1 MKLANDKPI
10 GSIKLGV
17 SLDGQNFGNTL
28 DDITR
33 QLKVAESA
41 LKTNLK
47 AFDNAQ
53 KSVDGLAQKQK
64 DLSVVSEGY
73 DKKVQALTER
83 LKQQESAENRNEKA
97 IANTKKQ
104 LNDAIAKQNAY
115 SNQLADTKKE
125 LIYAENGVNDLSQAL
140 KENERAMNNE
150 VKALKEAGDKTGSFE
165 AKQKGLA
172 KQSDLLKQSIKA
184 QERVVDELG
193 KEFGENSTQTE
204 RAKNALQSFKNQSS
218 ITEKQLSALKNE
230 ANRTDDSIRKIGD
243 ESEKSGQKL
252 GSLREKLSFGA
263 VAGLAKRGVDSLVS
277 SISNMMG
284 EVTDASDS
292 MDKFK
297 STMKFAGFNQAEI
310 DASAKAVKDYA
321 DKTVYDLGDVSNTT
335 AQLGANGVKDF
346 AKLTEAAGNLNA
358 VAGGNADTFKSVGM
372 VMTQTAGA
380 GKLTTENWNQL
391 ADAVP
396 GASGRLQEAML
407 KNGAYTG
414 DFRDAMAKGQI
425 TADEFN
431 KAIMDLG
438 MEDAAKEAASSTSTF
453 EGAMG
458 NLQAQVVS
466 SLNDIIGA
474 FGKEN
479 ITAVITS
486 ISDKIAEATPK
497 IKQFIQ
503 SALDKLNEI
512 KDWLSQYK
520 PLFDNLKDAVISLAK
535 DGFDKLKEALGW
547 VIDKF
552 NEFSDWK
559 EKHPKLFE
567 SLAIVVGSLATSLG
581 IVATAMGIYTAV
593 TTIATAVTGAFTA
606 VMAVLTSP
614 ITLVVLAIGALIAVG
629 VLLYKNW
636 DVIKAKALELWN
648 KLVEIFEN
656 IKNSIAQ
663 KWDSMKAK
671 AVEVWDN
678 IKSSVTNKV
687 SEMGS
692 RVGEFIDKTV
702 GWFRDLPHRIASGIS
717 AGSTAVR
724 NAFSGLFDGAKK
736 AIAVPVNGIISGA
749 NWILSKFGAN
759 EIPKWNA
766 YESGTAEG
774 GHKGGNALVNDGSG
788 SNYKEMVITPQGQ
801 AFIPQSRNVF
811 IPQMPKGTHVL
822 NADETKQIMH
832 SNGIKR
838 YAKGTGL
845 FSKIGDMI
853 GDVWD
858 FVSDPSKLVKSVI
871 DKFVGFGNASHIAL
885 DMGKGLVKKATSAM
899 FGWVKKLFDT
909 ESPKVKYNAS
919 AGVEQWHSVAIQALK
934 MEGQYTPANLNA
946 LLYQMQT
953 ESGGNPNA
961 INNWD
966 INARNGVPSQ
976 GLLQVIPPTFRAYA
990 RPGYDKSLTDP
1001 LSNILASIRY
1011 AVSRYGSLTRAY
1023 RGVGYANGGIITREH
1038 LAMVGEGNKPEVV
1051 IPLDKAKRS
1060 RAMQLLAKTK
1070 DLLGINDNVIVT
1082 SNNNNNDNTQI
1093 ISLLTQQNN
1102 LLMQLLAK
1110 DTNVYM
1116 DAKKINKTLS
1126 EVESQ
1131 SLRQQQ
1137 RNAGFAF

>member
-1 MKLANDKPI
+1 MAENGKPI
-10 GSIKLGV
+10 GNIKLGI
-17 SLDGQNFGNTL
+17 SLEGIDDSIKNL
-28 DDITR
+28 D
-33 QLKVAESA
+33 QLNKKIKVNESSMRA
-41 LKTNLK
+41 NLK
-47 AFDNAQ
+47 AFDSSKN
-53 KSVDGLAQKQK
+53 SVEALSQKQK
-64 DLSVVSEGY
+64 DLINTTGDY
-73 DKKVQALTER
+73 DAKIKLLKKR
-83 LKQQESAENRNEKA
+83 LEEQEKAENRNETA
-97 IANTKKQ
+97 IANTQKAI
-104 LNDAIAKQNAY
+104 NDATAKYNGYNAQLQKTKAQLAYAESGVNSLSDALKQNE
-115 SNQLADTKKE
+115 KE
-125 LIYAENGVNDLSQAL
+125 TQAQ
-140 KENERAMNNE
+140 
-150 VKALKEAGDKTGSFE
+150 VKALKEAGDKTGAFE
-165 AKQKGLA
+165 AKQRGLA

-184 QERVVDELG
+184 QESVVSKLSD
-193 KEFGENSTQTE
+193 EFGENSAE
-204 RAKNALQSFKNQSS
+204 AEKAKNSLQSFKNQSS
-218 ITEKQLSALKNE
+218 ITERQLKALTNE
-230 ANRTDDSIRKIGD
+230 ANNTDDSIKKIGD
-243 ESEKSGQKL
+243 ESEKSGKKL
-252 GSLREKLSFGA
+252 GSFKEKLSFGA
-263 VAGLAKRGVDSLVS
+263 VAGLAKRGVDALVS
-277 SISNMMG
+277 SISNMMS
-284 EVTDASDS
+284 EVTGASDS
-292 MDKFK
+292 MDKFN

-321 DKTVYDLGDVSNTT
+321 DQTVYELGDVSNTT
-335 AQLGANGVKDF
+335 AQLAANGVKDYTQ
-346 AKLTEAAGNLNA
+346 LTQAAGNLNA
-358 VAGGNADTFKSVGM
+358 VAGGNADTFKSVAM

-380 GKLTTENWNQL
+380 GKLTTENWNQM
-391 ADAVP
+391 ADAIP
-396 GASGRLQEAML
+396 GASGKLQEAML

-414 DFRDAMAKGQI
+414 DFREAMANGEI

-438 MEDAAKEAASSTSTF
+438 MEDAAKEAASSTATF

-458 NLQAQVVS
+458 NLQAQVVT

-497 IKQFIQ
+497 IKDFIQ
-503 SALDKLNEI
+503 GALDKLNEI

-567 SLAIVVGSLATSLG
+567 SLAIAVGSLATAIG
-581 IVATAMGIYTAV
+581 IVAAAMGIYSAV

-614 ITLVVLAIGALIAVG
+614 ITLVVLAIAALIAVG

-636 DVIKAKALELWN
+636 DVIKEKAVELWN

-692 RVGEFIDKTV
+692 RVSEFIDKTV
-702 GWFRDLPHRIASGIS
+702 GWFIDLPHRIASGIS

-759 EIPKWNA
+759 EIPKWSA

-774 GHKGGNALVNDGSG
+774 GHKGGNALVNDASG

-858 FVSDPSKLVKSVI
+858 FVSDPSKLVRSVI

-919 AGVEQWHSVAIQALK
+919 AGVEQWRSVAIQALK

-1011 AVSRYGSLTRAY
+1011 AVSRYGSLSRAY

-1038 LAMVGEGNKPEVV
+1038 LAMVGEGNKPEVI

-1060 RAMQLLAKTK
+1060 RAMQLLSKTK
-1070 DLLGINDNVIVT
+1070 RIMGDNDGVIIQSNVQTNDQSEIIALLTEQN
-1082 SNNNNNDNTQI
+1082 
-1093 ISLLTQQNN
+1093 SLLLSILN
-1102 LLMQLLAK
+1102 K
-1110 DTNVYM
+1110 DSNVYL
-1116 DAKKINKTLS
+1116 DNKKVNKQLEITRKETAMIHSKRL
-1126 EVESQ
+1126 
-1131 SLRQQQ
+1131 
-1137 RNAGFAF
+1137 GFNN